1 MKINKKESWK
11 VDKCY
16 KQLVEWNTE
25 MTSQN
30 RKSCSNRNSWQ
41 NEKLNEDSISF
52 SSDWQNKLNLI
63 TQSVGEDLWKQ
74 AVIQSLV

>member
-1 MKINKKESWK
+1 
-11 VDKCY
+11 
-16 KQLVEWNTE
+16 
-25 MTSQN
+25 MTSQH
-30 RKSCSNRNSWQ
+30 RKSCSNRDSWQ

-52 SSDWQNKLNLI
+52 SSDWQNKLNPI